1 LGIVSSLP
9 PSASY
14 STSPKG
20 APPQTN
26 TKGIWSVLAGVGLL
40 VLAKLKGLVI
50 LLKALPVGK
59 LLITTGSMLAMVL
72 LEATRGGAKF
82 AIGFVALILIHELGH
97 GYAMKQHGIAAGWP
111 IFIPFFGAMISMKQT
126 PTDRNVEAAIA
137 FGGPYAGT
145 GASLAVAALG
155 MYEHSRWL
163 YSLAYTGF
171 FLNLFN
177 MTPLSPLDG
186 GRIAQAFSKR
196 AWVIGLIVLGGLLLW
211 TGTPQL
217 ILIALMALPQLLRKG
232 ADGRE
237 PLSEMQRMGWAVK
250 YFGLCAFLTCG
261 MYFSGALMRG

>member
-1 LGIVSSLP
+1 V
-9 PSASY
+9 
-14 STSPKG
+14 STSPPVANPYS
-20 APPQTN
+20 APSNGGPQRRGSRSIGGVIA
-26 TKGIWSVLAGVGLL
+26 GIGLL
-40 VLAKLKGLVI
+40 ILAKLKTALI
-50 LLKALPVGK
+50 LLKALPLGK
-59 LLITTGSMLAMVL
+59 LLITTGSMFAMVA
-72 LEATRGGAKF
+72 LEATRGGIKF
-82 AIGFVALILIHELGH
+82 ALGFVILILIHELGH

-186 GRIAQAFSKR
+186 GRIAQAFSKT
-196 AWVIGLIVLGGLLLW
+196 AWVIGLVVLGGMLLY

-217 ILIALMALPQLLRKG
+217 ILIMLLALPQIFRKG
-232 ADGRE
+232 ADDRE
-237 PLSEMQRMGWAVK
+237 PLASALRRQWAFK
-250 YFGLCAFLTCG
+250 YFALCVFLSAG
-261 MYFSGALMRG
+261 IYFAGDLMRT